1 MSSTVLSILYFKLYQ
16 LLIKITPINFETS
29 RIINLH
35 LTVMLDLL
43 DRKQQLLG

>member
-16 LLIKITPINFETS
+16 LLTKITPINFETD